1 MYLRTIL
8 ETSTLLHKQHKLTP
22 FLLSQQYKLSTYPPG
37 IDQVKTIKKLAANH
51 NNDDDDD
58 GDDDDDDDGNKNDS
72 GGQLA
77 YETECYSL
85 NNNIYTTTLFSH
97 LEVKIYT
104 YMYLQL

>member
-58 GDDDDDDDGNKNDS
+58 GDDDDDDDDDGNKNDS

-97 LEVKIYT
+97 
-104 YMYLQL
+104 

>member
-97 LEVKIYT
+97 
-104 YMYLQL
+104 

>member
-58 GDDDDDDDGNKNDS
+58 GDDDDDDDDGNKNDS

-97 LEVKIYT
+97 
-104 YMYLQL
+104 

>member
-22 FLLSQQYKLSTYPPG
+22 FLLSQQYKLSTYSPG

-97 LEVKIYT
+97 
-104 YMYLQL
+104 

>member
-1 MYLRTIL
+1 MYLRIIL

-22 FLLSQQYKLSTYPPG
+22 FLLSQQYKLSTYSPG

-97 LEVKIYT
+97 
-104 YMYLQL
+104 

>member
-8 ETSTLLHKQHKLTP
+8 ETSTILHKQHKLTP

-58 GDDDDDDDGNKNDS
+58 GDDDDDDDDDGNKNDS

-97 LEVKIYT
+97 
-104 YMYLQL
+104 

>member
-8 ETSTLLHKQHKLTP
+8 ETSTLLHKQHKLTA
-22 FLLSQQYKLSTYPPG
+22 FLLSQQYKLSTYRPG
-37 IDQVKTIKKLAANH
+37 IDQVKTIKKVAANH

-77 YETECYSL
+77 NETECYSL

-97 LEVKIYT
+97 
-104 YMYLQL
+104 

>member
-51 NNDDDDD
+51 NKDDDDD

-97 LEVKIYT
+97 
-104 YMYLQL
+104 

>member
-1 MYLRTIL
+1 M
-8 ETSTLLHKQHKLTP
+8 TP

-37 IDQVKTIKKLAANH
+37 IHQVKTIKKLAANH

-58 GDDDDDDDGNKNDS
+58 GDDDDDDDDDGNKNDS

-97 LEVKIYT
+97 
-104 YMYLQL
+104 

>member
-37 IDQVKTIKKLAANH
+37 IHQVKTIKKLAANH

-58 GDDDDDDDGNKNDS
+58 GDDDDDDDDGNKNDS

-97 LEVKIYT
+97 
-104 YMYLQL
+104 

>member
-58 GDDDDDDDGNKNDS
+58 DGDDDDDDDGNKNDS

-97 LEVKIYT
+97 
-104 YMYLQL
+104 

>member
-1 MYLRTIL
+1 M
-8 ETSTLLHKQHKLTP
+8 TP

-37 IDQVKTIKKLAANH
+37 IDQVKTIKELAANH

-97 LEVKIYT
+97 
-104 YMYLQL
+104 

>member
-37 IDQVKTIKKLAANH
+37 IHQVKTIKKLAANH

-58 GDDDDDDDGNKNDS
+58 GDDDDDDDDDGNKNDS

-97 LEVKIYT
+97 
-104 YMYLQL
+104 

>member
-58 GDDDDDDDGNKNDS
+58 SDDDDDDDGNKNDS

-85 NNNIYTTTLFSH
+85 NNNIYTTTLLSH
-97 LEVKIYT
+97 
-104 YMYLQL
+104 

>member
-58 GDDDDDDDGNKNDS
+58 GDDDGDDDDDGNKNDS

-97 LEVKIYT
+97 
-104 YMYLQL
+104 